1 MSVHDPLTLERWR
14 TIFAMWRSSGLSV
27 AAFCRSRSLNT
38 SSFYRWRNIC
48 DDLGRTPESR
58 PPQSFV
64 PVRVV
69 PDTIVELILPTGV
82 HLRVPLAAD
91 AGQVARLV
99 HALVAPSC

>member
-14 TIFAMWRSSGLSV
+14 TIFATWRSSGLSV
-27 AAFCRSRSLNT
+27 AAFCRSRSLNM

-48 DDLGRTPESR
+48 DDLGRTPEPR

-69 PDTIVELILPTGV
+69 PDTIVEVILPTGV
-82 HLRVPLAAD
+82 QLRVPLAAD

-99 HALVAPSC
+99 HALGAHSC